1 MTLTVTAEFDAWLL
15 RVRDRQAARAV
26 AVRLTRAAAGNLGLW
41 RGVGGGVAEMKI
53 DVGAGYRVYFV
64 QRGEQVFVLCG
75 GNKATQVADIRRA
88 GVLAQE
94 V

>member
-15 RVRDRQAARAV
+15 RVRDRQAARAIT
-26 AVRLTRAAAGNLGLW
+26 VRLARAAAGNLGLW
-41 RGVGGGVAEMKI
+41 RGVGAGVAEMKI

-64 QRGEQVFVLCG
+64 QRGERVFVLCG
-75 GNKATQVADIRRA
+75 GNKATQAADIRHA
-88 GVLAQE
+88 GVMAQE

>member
-15 RVRDRQAARAV
+15 RVRDRQAAMAVVGRLNRA
-26 AVRLTRAAAGNLGLW
+26 RAGNLGLW

-53 DVGAGYRVYFV
+53 DIGQGYRVYFV

-75 GNKATQVADIRRA
+75 GNKATQAADIRRA
-88 GVLAQE
+88 QVLARE

>member
-1 MTLTVTAEFDAWLL
+1 MELIVTAEFDAWLL
-15 RVRDRQAARAV
+15 RVRDRQAARAIT
-26 AVRLTRAAAGNLGLW
+26 VRLARAQAGNLGLW

-64 QRGEQVFVLCG
+64 QRGDRVFVLCG
-75 GNKATQVADIRRA
+75 GNKATQAADIRHA
-88 GVLAQE
+88 AVLAQE